1 MVTADRQERLLC
13 KSDTDT
19 LCQITTTE
27 GASAPSQLTEITMQY
42 DYILLDYGYNVKYKN
57 GTLYLTDRRWK
68 YMFDATTLKLG
79 DLKYALKHY
88 NIDSLPYLAKFR
100 RHSDTN
106 LWELYATK

>member
-1 MVTADRQERLLC
+1 MRIRYRYTV
-13 KSDTDT
+13 SDNNNRGSFGS
-19 LCQITTTE
+19 LTTM
-27 GASAPSQLTEITMQY
+27 EITMEY
-42 DYILLDYGYNVKYKN
+42 DYIQLDYGYNVKYKN

-68 YMFDATTLKLG
+68 YMFDASTLKLG